1 MDLKALDK
9 KVRYLAIRSSKAAQN
24 VFSGRYKSIFRGQ
37 GMEFDEVREYQFGDD
52 IKNIDW
58 NVTARSNH
66 LYTKKFMEERE
77 LTINII
83 LDVSASMRFGTVSKL
98 KSELAAEVAALI
110 TLAAL
115 KNGDK
120 VGLTL
125 FSDKVEQYYPPAK
138 KRDQLFQIIRDILV
152 YPHQGKAS
160 NLAGAIEFL
169 QHVQRKRSVV
179 FIISDMI
186 TGGYDHAMRLLAG
199 RHDVHVL
206 LVGDPAEEQLDQ
218 FSSGYLVDPE
228 NDKKWAIRPALLGIR
243 EGDRPAFQREALQQ
257 ELLRKN
263 IRSCHLL
270 TNRDAV
276 NDLILH
282 FHKR

>member
-1 MDLKALDK
+1 
-9 KVRYLAIRSSKAAQN
+9 
-24 VFSGRYKSIFRGQ
+24 
-37 GMEFDEVREYQFGDD
+37 MEFDEVREYQFGDD

-98 KSELAAEVAALI
+98 KSEMAAEVTALI

-138 KRDQLFQIIRDILV
+138 KKDQLFQVIRDILV
-152 YPHQGKAS
+152 YPHQGRAS
-160 NLAGAIEFL
+160 DLAGAIEFL
-169 QHVQRKRSVV
+169 QRVQRKRSVV

-186 TGGYDHAMRLLAG
+186 ADGYDHALRLLAG

-206 LVGDPAEEQLDQ
+206 LVGDPAEIRLDRL
-218 FSSGYLVDPE
+218 SSGYLEDPE
-228 NDKKWAIRPALLGIR
+228 KGGIWPIRPPFLGR
-243 EGDRPAFQREALQQ
+243 SEGDRPFFSWESLQKD
-257 ELLRKN
+257 LLRKN
-263 IRSCHLL
+263 IRSCQLL
-270 TNRDAV
+270 TSRDAV

-282 FHKR
+282 FRKR